1 MSVCV
6 CVPYCETVCS
16 FLSYEDP
23 EVALTCGVML
33 RECVKHEPLAKLVLD
48 SPEFFTFFRYV
59 EVSTFDIASD
69 AFSTFKVLGFL
80 LFISHTLFCRSCS
93 RDTSCSVLDF
103 LMQTMTK

>member
-59 EVSTFDIASD
+59 EVSTFERTLLLLIHEPA
-69 AFSTFKVLGFL
+69 LGGSWVIYEL
-80 LFISHTLFCRSCS
+80 AAYPYKKEQHREEDERESS
-93 RDTSCSVLDF
+93 SVAA
-103 LMQTMTK
+103 